1 MIADQQSFVLKM
13 EFDRLAVREES
24 PFYIRELVI
33 PSAEHTCAVDL
44 I

>member
-33 PSAEHTCAVDL
+33 PSAGLAYVIGL
-44 I
+44 V